1 MTIQQLRY
9 FLALCQDLN
18 YTRTAGRMYLSR
30 QALRLSIAALEN
42 ELCGPLFI
50 NVRNHLALTE
60 KGQRFRAQAAPVVEQ
75 FDRMCAQAYQDI
87 RSPALRL
94 GISVALVPNYLPM
107 LGDVLE
113 QFRQQYPGIPLEA
126 ALLSNDAVCA
136 QLQNGTLDAGLVMD
150 LGGCAA
156 GLARTALFANV
167 YYYMFILYFFLTNG
181 HLSYIKLFHISYETL
196 PIGFSGFTADV
207 PWALVTYFSTVLTLA
222 VKLAAPIIAIEFI
235 TEICLGVLM
244 KAVPSIHIFALNI
257 QLKVLI
263 GLAAVLIMAQP
274 MSDFIEKLM
283 GIMWQNLYGL
293 LGMMGS

>member
-18 YTRTAGRMYLSR
+18 YTRTAGRLYLSR

-60 KGQRFRAQAAPVVEQ
+60 KGQRFRAQAAPVVDQ

-94 GISVALVPNYLPM
+94 GISVALVPSYLPM

-113 QFRQQYPGIPLEA
+113 QFRQQYPGIPLETT
-126 ALLSNDAVCA
+126 LLSNDAVCA

-150 LGGCAA
+150 MGGCAA
-156 GLARTALFANV
+156 GLARTAL
-167 YYYMFILYFFLTNG
+167 TR
-181 HLSYIKLFHISYETL
+181 H
-196 PIGFSGFTADV
+196 TAALLV
-207 PWALVTYFSTVLTLA
+207 PRCSPFWGRSSI
-222 VKLAAPIIAIEFI
+222 APGRA
-235 TEICLGVLM
+235 GR
-244 KAVPSIHIFALNI
+244 P
-257 QLKVLI
+257 
-263 GLAAVLIMAQP
+263 AAVGAGPCAGAAGPAVEYPAAGRCPPEGRDRRAILSSALPHPGAQRSGP
-274 MSDFIEKLM
+274 GPVGDHLRPLHGQCSGRGTGRHAAHLRCLLQPEHAEHPCVRLLCSFLQEHLR
-283 GIMWQNLYGL
+283 NL
-293 LGMMGS
+293 

>member
-1 MTIQQLRY
+1 M
-9 FLALCQDLN
+9 
-18 YTRTAGRMYLSR
+18 
-30 QALRLSIAALEN
+30 
-42 ELCGPLFI
+42 
-50 NVRNHLALTE
+50 
-60 KGQRFRAQAAPVVEQ
+60 
-75 FDRMCAQAYQDI
+75 
-87 RSPALRL
+87 
-94 GISVALVPNYLPM
+94 
-107 LGDVLE
+107 
-113 QFRQQYPGIPLEA
+113 
-126 ALLSNDAVCA
+126 
-136 QLQNGTLDAGLVMD
+136 
-150 LGGCAA
+150 
-156 GLARTALFANV
+156 
-167 YYYMFILYFFLTNG
+167 
-181 HLSYIKLFHISYETL
+181 SYIKLFHISYETL

-283 GIMWQNLYGL
+283 DIMWQNLYGL

>member
-18 YTRTAGRMYLSR
+18 YTRTAGRLYLSR

-94 GISVALVPNYLPM
+94 GISVALVPSYLPM

-113 QFRQQYPGIPLEA
+113 QFRQQYPGIPLETA
-126 ALLSNDAVCA
+126 SFSNDAVCA

-156 GLARTALFANV
+156 GLARTALTRHTAALLVPRCSPFWGRSSIPWPRGRICAA
-167 YYYMFILYFFLTNG
+167 
-181 HLSYIKLFHISYETL
+181 TL
-196 PIGFSGFTADV
+196 PTRPCRCSPAVGISTFLPMRLWNLI
-207 PWALVTYFSTVLTLA
+207 PWQTVLWRCLPPP
-222 VKLAAPIIAIEFI
+222 AP
-235 TEICLGVLM
+235 
-244 KAVPSIHIFALNI
+244 
-257 QLKVLI
+257 LI
-263 GLAAVLIMAQP
+263 
-274 MSDFIEKLM
+274 
-283 GIMWQNLYGL
+283 
-293 LGMMGS
+293 

>member
-1 MTIQQLRY
+1 M
-9 FLALCQDLN
+9 
-18 YTRTAGRMYLSR
+18 
-30 QALRLSIAALEN
+30 
-42 ELCGPLFI
+42 
-50 NVRNHLALTE
+50 
-60 KGQRFRAQAAPVVEQ
+60 
-75 FDRMCAQAYQDI
+75 
-87 RSPALRL
+87 
-94 GISVALVPNYLPM
+94 
-107 LGDVLE
+107 
-113 QFRQQYPGIPLEA
+113 
-126 ALLSNDAVCA
+126 
-136 QLQNGTLDAGLVMD
+136 
-150 LGGCAA
+150 
-156 GLARTALFANV
+156 
-167 YYYMFILYFFLTNG
+167 
-181 HLSYIKLFHISYETL
+181 
-196 PIGFSGFTADV
+196 

>member
-113 QFRQQYPGIPLEA
+113 QFRQQYPGIPLETA
-126 ALLSNDAVCA
+126 SFSNDAVCA

-156 GLARTALFANV
+156 GLPTHRD
-167 YYYMFILYFFLTNG
+167 
-181 HLSYIKLFHISYETL
+181 SS
-196 PIGFSGFTADV
+196 
-207 PWALVTYFSTVLTLA
+207 
-222 VKLAAPIIAIEFI
+222 
-235 TEICLGVLM
+235 
-244 KAVPSIHIFALNI
+244 
-257 QLKVLI
+257 
-263 GLAAVLIMAQP
+263 
-274 MSDFIEKLM
+274 
-283 GIMWQNLYGL
+283 QN
-293 LGMMGS
+293 